1 MVFHTLE
8 NNKCKEK
15 VIPRPMVPVPV
26 LLICRRS
33 LFRQHDA
40 NARPPPAPPPP
51 SQAAMRTARIALL
64 VCGITHVIPFLAR
77 EPASIELALDEGM
90 GGAAGSSRTTLV
102 YKYPSQYPADY
113 IAWAKLPNPSYTP
126 AVVVPKGVDPDEFC
140 ATCCSLVQGLE
151 FTLANQLHRENARPT
166 KTMGVLDEL
175 AQEGVDSSCQYGPI
189 WHDKK
194 KRNMC
199 KHIVEKHAE
208 QLTTALVNFVSKVP
222 DKLQNSSRLRR
233 DMCWGAARAC
243 EAASA
248 ERWDPPQP
256 KTDLTSQRPLS
267 KENNRGPVFRA
278 VGANI
283 QEEIAKENRDLII
296 YVFFASS
303 EQYET
308 LNLGFERLAE
318 LLAPG
323 RPNSLR
329 FVALDAEKN
338 DLPPV
343 YGLHQITTD
352 TISMYSATDKLTPTL
367 KQIPDDGSSLLS
379 ENLQFLLAACK
390 HEDSLAHVRALAQRI
405 PDHMLLDSNWLSR
418 ASRRRLDKHLIR
430 KRLEGTGPKS
440 EL

>member
-1 MVFHTLE
+1 MLFAPLTFSPTRRLATAYACTYSVDA
-8 NNKCKEK
+8 
-15 VIPRPMVPVPV
+15 VPR
-26 LLICRRS
+26 
-33 LFRQHDA
+33 A
-40 NARPPPAPPPP
+40 AAA
-51 SQAAMRTARIALL
+51 QASMRTARIALL

-77 EPASIELALDEGM
+77 EPASIELALNEGVG
-90 GGAAGSSRTTLV
+90 GGAGSTTLV

-126 AVVVPKGVDPDEFC
+126 AIVVPKGFDPDEFC

-151 FTLANQLHRENARPT
+151 FTLANQLHRENAKST

-208 QLTTALVNFVSKVP
+208 QLAAALVNFVSKVP
-222 DKLQNSSRLRR
+222 DELQNSPRLRR

-248 ERWDPPQP
+248 ERWDPPKP

-267 KENNRGPVFRA
+267 EENNRGPVFRA
-278 VGANI
+278 VGANV

-323 RPNSLR
+323 RPKSLQ

-390 HEDSLAHVRALAQRI
+390 HEDSLAHVRALAKRI
-405 PDHMLLDSNWLSR
+405 PDPMLLDSNWLSG
-418 ASRRRLDKHLIR
+418 ASRKRLDKHLIR
-430 KRLEGTGPKS
+430 KRLDEPLKRRPQKPGTGPKS

>member
-1 MVFHTLE
+1 MEISPHSGIL
-8 NNKCKEK
+8 
-15 VIPRPMVPVPV
+15 
-26 LLICRRS
+26 
-33 LFRQHDA
+33 A
-40 NARPPPAPPPP
+40 NATRAAGLRVAARPAT
-51 SQAAMRTARIALL
+51 AVAMRAARIALL
-64 VCGITHVIPFLAR
+64 VCGTTHVIPFLAR
-77 EPASIELALDEGM
+77 EPASIELALDEGV
-90 GGAAGSSRTTLV
+90 GGAAGSSSTTLV

-113 IAWAKLPNPSYTP
+113 IAWAKLPNPSYKP
-126 AVVVPKGVDPDEFC
+126 AIVVPKGFDPDEFC

-151 FTLANQLHRENARPT
+151 FTLANQLHLESARPT
-166 KTMGVLDEL
+166 RTMGVLDEL

-208 QLTTALVNFVSKVP
+208 QLTAALVNFVSKVP
-222 DKLQNSSRLRR
+222 GELQNSPRLRR

-267 KENNRGPVFRA
+267 QENNRGPVFRA
-278 VGANI
+278 VGANV

-296 YVFFASS
+296 YVFFSNS

-323 RPNSLR
+323 RPKSLQ

-352 TISMYSATDKLTPTL
+352 TISLYSATDKLTPTL

-390 HEDSLAHVRALAQRI
+390 HEDSLAHVRALAKRI
-405 PDHMLLDSNWLSR
+405 PDSMLLDSNWLSR
-418 ASRRRLDKHLIR
+418 ASRRRLNKHLIR
-430 KRLEGTGPKS
+430 KRLDEPLKRRPQKRGTGPKS

>member
-1 MVFHTLE
+1 MNEVLAHACSQLLP
-8 NNKCKEK
+8 
-15 VIPRPMVPVPV
+15 PRANTTPGGALAGV
-26 LLICRRS
+26 L
-33 LFRQHDA
+33 
-40 NARPPPAPPPP
+40 PPSAAPAP
-51 SQAAMRTARIALL
+51 SQASMRTARIALL
-64 VCGITHVIPFLAR
+64 VCGITRVIPFRAR
-77 EPASIELALDEGM
+77 EPASVEFALDEDA
-90 GGAAGSSRTTLV
+90 GGAAGSSTTTLV

-113 IAWAKLPNPSYTP
+113 IAWSKLPNPSYKP
-126 AVVVPKGVDPDEFC
+126 AVVVPKGFDPDEFC

-151 FTLANQLHRENARPT
+151 FTLADQLHRESANPS

-175 AQEGVDSSCQYGPI
+175 AQEGVDTSCQYGPI

-199 KHIVEKHAE
+199 KHLVEKHAE
-208 QLTTALVNFVSKVP
+208 QLTAALVNFVSKVP
-222 DKLQNSSRLRR
+222 DELQNSPRLRR

-243 EAASA
+243 EAAAA

-256 KTDLTSQRPLS
+256 KTELTSQRPLS
-267 KENNRGPVFRA
+267 LENNRGPVFRA
-278 VGANI
+278 VGANVR
-283 QEEIAKENRDLII
+283 EEIAKENRDVLL
-296 YVFFASS
+296 YVFFSSS
-303 EQYET
+303 EQYEM

-323 RPNSLR
+323 RPSSLQ

-379 ENLQFLLAACK
+379 DNLQFLLAACK
-390 HEDSLAHVRALAQRI
+390 HPDSLAHVRALAERI
-405 PDHMLLDSNWLSR
+405 PEHMLLDSNWLST

-430 KRLEGTGPKS
+430 KRLDGPLKRAPQKPGTSPKS